1 MSVLDEHNAVELAAA
16 IAKGEVGA
24 VEVTEESLRRAEDLN
39 DRIGAFI
46 TLTPDLALEQARAAE
61 QVRAQAKDPADLPP
75 LLGVPL
81 PIKDLTQVAGVPMT
95 AGSAALRDFVPEE
108 DDGIVTLLRR
118 AGTTMIGKTNTPE
131 FGFPPYTEP
140 DIAPPARNPW
150 DTSRT
155 AGGSSGGAGAA
166 VAAGITPIAHGSDGG
181 GSIRIPA
188 GACGLVG
195 LKPARG
201 RISPGPTGL
210 DGPGLSTHGVLT
222 RTVTDTALALD
233 ILAEHW
239 PGDTYFAPPPATSFT
254 EAARRSAPPLR
265 IGVLTEPILGPDVV
279 IHPEALSAVEKAVN
293 LLIGMGHHLD
303 AAPVPFTAEEW
314 EPFRPMW
321 SVMATMLP
329 VAPED
334 EDKLVPLTRWLR
346 EAGRHFSGTDY
357 AQAVQ
362 GGQRLTRKAAQV
374 WADFDVILMPTLA
387 TLPPAIGAMRNDADP
402 AADFHAQTEFTP
414 WTSSW
419 NIIGKAAIS
428 VPLHHARPD
437 DDGPELPFGVTFGSV
452 PAGGEDVL
460 ISLAADLERAAP
472 WAHRRPTLT

>member
-1 MSVLDEHNAVELAAA
+1 MSALDELSAVELAAA
-16 IAKGEVGA
+16 IARREVGA
-24 VEVTEESLRRAEDLN
+24 VEVTQQALDRATELN

-46 TLTPDLALEQARAAE
+46 TLTPELALEQARAVERAVAE
-61 QVRAQAKDPADLPP
+61 ADDRTQLPP

-108 DDGIVTLLRR
+108 DDGIVTLLRE

-150 DTSRT
+150 DLSRT

-195 LKPARG
+195 LKPSRG
-201 RISPGPTGL
+201 RISPGPVGL

-222 RTVTDTALALD
+222 RTVADTAAALD
-233 ILAEHW
+233 VLARPR
-239 PGDTYFAPPPATSFT
+239 PGDTYFAPPPAMSFT
-254 EAARRSAPPLR
+254 EAARRSAEPLR
-265 IGVLTEPILGPDVV
+265 IGVLTDPILAPDVV
-279 IHPEALSAVEKAVN
+279 IHPEALAAVEKAVK
-293 LLIGMGHHLD
+293 LLQDMGHHLD

-314 EPFRPMW
+314 EAFPPMW
-321 SVMATMLP
+321 ATIASMLP
-329 VAPED
+329 LTPEA
-334 EDKLVPLTRWLR
+334 EETLVPLTRWLR
-346 EAGRHFSGTDY
+346 EAGREVSGVAY
-357 AQAVQ
+357 AEAVQ
-362 GGQRLTRKAAQV
+362 GGQRLTRKAAHV
-374 WADFDVILMPTLA
+374 WSDFDVILNPTLA
-387 TLPPAIGAMRNDADP
+387 TLPPEIGAMRNDDDP
-402 AADFHAQTEFTP
+402 AADFRAQTEFTP
-414 WTSSW
+414 WTSSM

-428 VPLHHARPD
+428 IPLHHARPD
-437 DDGPELPFGVTFGSV
+437 DGAPELPFGVTLASV
-452 PAGGEDVL
+452 APGGEDVL

-472 WAHRRPTLT
+472 WSHRRPHLL